1 MKRSSKSS
9 PLTLSALTP
18 ITIRQLAD
26 PKSFARGEAYF
37 AEDRVL
43 ALEERSGKIVATVL
57 GSAAYRVQMGQ
68 KGNELDYDCSCPRG
82 EDGDF
87 CKHCVAVGLALLAEN
102 PAVRK
107 GHRNR
112 DREMSMD
119 DVRRHL
125 EGETKATLINLL
137 VERADTDS
145 ALLDQLR
152 LRVAK
157 HHHRGGVDIAAFKT
171 VLRRTIT
178 PRDFLEWREVSGHVA
193 GIHRVVDSLDAL
205 ISEGEADSALEL
217 VEYAL
222 AQVERAINSVDDSD
236 GEMSTLLE
244 RLQGLHHHACQKA
257 KPESVALA
265 KRLFEWEMR
274 SDWDVFHGAAARYA
288 DVFGDKGIGE
298 YRRLATEAWDKVPA
312 LGPGQTSPDQYGR
325 WFRITSIM
333 RTLAQHAG
341 DVEAEA
347 QVLQRDLSSAYRF
360 LEIASLYR
368 QAGKDEL
375 ALAWAEKGVAAF
387 PNHTDGRLREFLAEE
402 YHRRQRHDDA
412 MALAWAAF
420 AERPSLDE
428 FKQLKAH
435 AKRAQCWQHWRDKA
449 LATTREKIAEIR
461 SRTVKSSWDPLA
473 NHSLLVAIYL
483 SEKDPEAAWQEA
495 LTGGCSSALWLA
507 LAEQREQTHPEDA
520 LPIYKRH
527 LELTLAQTNNAAY
540 EAGIRLLHRIRTVM
554 DRMGQETSF
563 AGYLS
568 SVRADFAR
576 KRNFI
581 RLVEETRW
589 S

>member
-1 MKRSSKSS
+1 MKRSPKSS
-9 PLTLSALTP
+9 PLTLSALTL
-18 ITIRQLAD
+18 IAIRQLSD
-26 PKSFARGEAYF
+26 PKSFARGEEYF
-37 AEDRVL
+37 AADRVL
-43 ALEERSGKIVATVL
+43 SLEERSGKIVATVL
-57 GSAAYRVQMGQ
+57 GSDAYTVQMWQ
-68 KGNELDYDCSCPRG
+68 KDNELDYDCSCPRG

-87 CKHCVAVGLALLAEN
+87 CKHCVAVGLALLTET

-107 GHRNR
+107 SHRSQDR
-112 DREMSMD
+112 DISLD

-125 EGETKATLINLL
+125 EGEAKATLINLL
-137 VERADTDS
+137 VERAAADP

-157 HHHRGGVDIAAFKT
+157 HHQGGGVDLSAFKK
-171 VLRRTIT
+171 VLWRAIT
-178 PRDFLEWREVSGHVA
+178 PPDFLQWREVSGHVE
-193 GIHRVVDSLDAL
+193 GIHRIADSLDAL
-205 ISEGEADSALEL
+205 LDEGEAASALEL

-222 AQVERAINSVDDSD
+222 AQVEQAMESVDDSD
-236 GEMSTLLE
+236 GEMGALLE
-244 RLQGLHHHACQKA
+244 RLQELHHRACQKA
-257 KPESVALA
+257 KPDAVALA

-274 SDWDVFHGAAARYA
+274 SPWEVFYGAAARYA
-288 DVFGDKGIGE
+288 DVFGDKGLAE
-298 YRRLATEAWDKVPA
+298 YRRLATEAWHKVPA

-333 RTLAQHAG
+333 RTLAQQAG

-387 PNHTDGRLREFLAEE
+387 PNHTDRRLREFLAEE
-402 YHRRQRHDDA
+402 YHRRKRHDDA

-420 AERPSLDE
+420 TERPSLDE

-435 AKRAQCWQHWRDKA
+435 AKSAKCWPHWRDKA
-449 LATTREKIAEIR
+449 LTTIREKIAEIR
-461 SRTVKSSWDPLA
+461 RSGAKSSWDPLA

-495 LTGGCSSALWLA
+495 LTGGCSSELWLT

-540 EAGIRLLHRIRTVM
+540 EAGIRLLKRIRTVM
-554 DRMGQETSF
+554 DRMGQEKSF
-563 AGYLS
+563 AGYLA